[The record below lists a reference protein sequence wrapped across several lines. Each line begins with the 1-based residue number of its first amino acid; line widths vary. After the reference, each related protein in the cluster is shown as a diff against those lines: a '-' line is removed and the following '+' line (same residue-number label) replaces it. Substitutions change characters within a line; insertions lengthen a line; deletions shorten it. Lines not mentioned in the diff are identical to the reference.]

1 MEESFRSP
9 QPSCASATAFVC
21 PPTPRQRKPAASH
34 DDSKHV
40 TVPLFFPS
48 SWSVLGSDDEPKVL
62 DMNVDPD
69 RIGNRPVADFS
80 LRSRRVSNDDEVSPT
95 STTTRV
101 ISIEHFPTP
110 PFAFPDLPPPTGEAV
125 PTQSPSE
132 TTPTPTALPSVKLH
146 PFTRR
151 RSLCEHRRA
160 SFGAR
165 CA

>member
-9 QPSCASATAFVC
+9 QPSYASATAFVC
-21 PPTPRQRKPAASH
+21 PPTPRMRKPAVGN
-34 DDSKHV
+34 DGKHV
-40 TVPLFFPS
+40 IVPLFFPS
-48 SWSVLGSDDEPKVL
+48 SWSVLGSDDERKVL

-69 RIGNRPVADFS
+69 RIVIRPVADFS
-80 LRSRRVSNDDEVSPT
+80 LRSRRVSNDDEASPT
-95 STTTRV
+95 STTRV

-151 RSLCEHRRA
+151 RSFCEHRRA

>member
-9 QPSCASATAFVC
+9 QPSYASATAFVC
-21 PPTPRQRKPAASH
+21 PPTPRRRKPAVGY
-34 DDSKHV
+34 DGKHIN
-40 TVPLFFPS
+40 VPLFFPS

-62 DMNVDPD
+62 YMNVDPD
-69 RIGNRPVADFS
+69 RIVIRPVADFS

-95 STTTRV
+95 STTRV
-101 ISIEHFPTP
+101 ISIEHFPTL
-110 PFAFPDLPPPTGEAV
+110 PFAFPDLPPPT
-125 PTQSPSE
+125 SE
-132 TTPTPTALPSVKLH
+132 TTPTPATTLPSVKLQ